1 MLRIADLK
9 YKTKLMLVAGT
20 AILGIVTVAGLS
32 FLTVSQVKIGSD
44 AYQRVLV
51 NQAIASDLAPAT
63 LSLNEFTKFYLA
75 VEDSKGDPAAA
86 QRLAAQFKE
95 AEQNFQQ
102 SRDGYKHNPFVSDP
116 KTLEMLDGP
125 LYTAAQQYFE
135 ILNNEYI
142 PLISSGKYAE
152 ANALRQQKLAP
163 LRVEQGAAV
172 DELLKRVIERE
183 KDHET
188 EAAAEVSNAELMMTA
203 VVLGVLGVVGLVVF
217 LVSKHIT
224 TQVGKLQVAARA
236 LADGDLTHRIEAE
249 STDEIG
255 EVARALN
262 ESFEKLGEAVAE
274 ISQHAETIASAS
286 EEISSSASQISV
298 ASDTQKQQVMQVATA
313 MQEMSSTVQQVS
325 DNSTQAADNAMV
337 SGKIAIDGGKIVEE
351 TIVVIRELA
360 DSTRGTAHKIEEL
373 GKSSDS
379 IGRIIGTIDD
389 IADQTN
395 LLALNAAIEA
405 ARAGEQ
411 GRGFAVVADEVRKL
425 AERTTTATKEIAGM
439 IETIQHETKAAV
451 DAMRAETG
459 RVDSGVEAASKAGEV
474 LSSIITAA
482 GTQHEMITHIAT
494 AATEQAAATEQVN
507 GNMEQIS
514 KMVQQSAVSAEES
527 AKACQDLSSLAFDL
541 QQVVSKFK
549 VDGNQG
555 ARGRKAGKRAPLH
568 EAESLSTPMFN
579 SVN

>member
-1 MLRIADLK
+1 
-9 YKTKLMLVAGT
+9 
-20 AILGIVTVAGLS
+20 
-32 FLTVSQVKIGSD
+32 
-44 AYQRVLV
+44 
-51 NQAIASDLAPAT
+51 
-63 LSLNEFTKFYLA
+63 
-75 VEDSKGDPAAA
+75 
-86 QRLAAQFKE
+86 
-95 AEQNFQQ
+95 
-102 SRDGYKHNPFVSDP
+102 
-116 KTLEMLDGP
+116 
-125 LYTAAQQYFE
+125 
-135 ILNNEYI
+135 
-142 PLISSGKYAE
+142 
-152 ANALRQQKLAP
+152 
-163 LRVEQGAAV
+163 
-172 DELLKRVIERE
+172 
-183 KDHET
+183 
-188 EAAAEVSNAELMMTA
+188 
-203 VVLGVLGVVGLVVF
+203 
-217 LVSKHIT
+217 
-224 TQVGKLQVAARA
+224 
-236 LADGDLTHRIEAE
+236 
-249 STDEIG
+249 
-255 EVARALN
+255 
-262 ESFEKLGEAVAE
+262 
-274 ISQHAETIASAS
+274 
-286 EEISSSASQISV
+286 
-298 ASDTQKQQVMQVATA
+298 MQVATA

-325 DNSTQAADNAMV
+325 DNSSQAAENAQV
-337 SGKIAIDGGKIVEE
+337 SGNVAIEGGKIVEE

-379 IGRIIGTIDD
+379 IGKIIRTIDD

-459 RVDSGVEAASKAGEV
+459 RVDAGVEAASKAGEV
-474 LSSIITAA
+474 LSTIITSA

-549 VDGNQG
+549 VDGGNAG
-555 ARGRKAGKRAPLH
+555 RRRKGSRKAAPLH
-568 EAESLSTPMFN
+568 EPESLSAPMF
-579 SVN
+579 SAVN

>member
-9 YKTKLMLVAGT
+9 YRTKLMLIAGS
-20 AILGIVTVAGLS
+20 AVLGIIAVAGLS
-32 FLTVSQVKIGSD
+32 FMTLSQVKIGSEL
-44 AYQRVLV
+44 YQRMSVARNLS
-51 NQAIASDLAPAT
+51 SDMAPAP
-63 LSLNEFTKFYLA
+63 LSLNEFAKYFLT
-75 VEDSKGDPAAA
+75 VEDSKGDPAAV
-86 QRLAAQFKE
+86 QRAAAQIKE
-95 AEQNFQQ
+95 SEQDFEKAHD
-102 SRDGYKHNPFVSDP
+102 SYKHDPFVTDP

-125 LYTAAQQYFE
+125 LYTVAQQYFE
-135 ILNNEYI
+135 ITNNEYL
-142 PLISSGKYAE
+142 PLVAAGKFAE
-152 ANALRQQKLAP
+152 ANELRHQKLAP
-163 LRVEQGAAV
+163 LRAEQSVAV
-172 DELLKRVIERE
+172 DELLKHVDEGV
-183 KDHET
+183 KLHESDAVT
-188 EAAAEVSNAELMMTA
+188 EASNAQMLMLV
-203 VVLGVLGVVGLVVF
+203 VVLGALGVVSLVVF

-236 LADGDLTHRIEAE
+236 LADGDMTHHIEAD
-249 STDEIG
+249 SADEIG

-262 ESFEKLGEAVAE
+262 QAFEKVGAAVAE

-286 EEISSSASQISV
+286 EEISSSASQIS
-298 ASDTQKQQVMQVATA
+298 ASSDTQKQQVMQVATA

-325 DNSTQAADNAMV
+325 DNSSRAAENAQV
-337 SGKIAIDGGKIVEE
+337 SGNVAIEGGKIVEE

-360 DSTRGTAHKIEEL
+360 DSTRATAHKIEEL

-451 DAMRAETG
+451 DAMRTETG
-459 RVDSGVEAASKAGEV
+459 RVDAGVEAASKAGEV
-474 LSSIITAA
+474 LSTIITSA

-507 GNMEQIS
+507 GNMDQIS
-514 KMVQQSAVSAEES
+514 RMVQQSAVSAEES

-549 VDGNQG
+549 VDGGNG
-555 ARGRKAGKRAPLH
+555 ARRRKGSAKAGLH
-568 EAESLSTPMFN
+568 EPESLSSPMF
-579 SVN
+579 SAVN

>member
-1 MLRIADLK
+1 MLRIADMK
-9 YKTKLMLVAGT
+9 YRTKLLLIAGS
-20 AILGIVTVAGLS
+20 AVLGIISVAMAS
-32 FLTVSQVKIGSD
+32 FYTLSQVKIGSE
-44 AYQRVLV
+44 AYDLIVL
-51 NQAIASDLAPAT
+51 NKSIGSDLSRAS
-63 LSLNEFTKFYLA
+63 LSLEDFRGFYLSIQDNESNPA
-75 VEDSKGDPAAA
+75 KVQELLSGIKEQERKFEDAHETYRSKVH
-86 QRLAAQFKE
+86 
-95 AEQNFQQ
+95 
-102 SRDGYKHNPFVSDP
+102 SP
-116 KTLEMLDGP
+116 KLKEMLDGP
-125 LYTAAQQYFE
+125 LYTLAEQYFQIMNSE
-135 ILNNEYI
+135 FI
-142 PLISSGKYAE
+142 PLVSSGKYAE
-152 ANALRQQKLAP
+152 ANALRIQKMNPVRLQQSEAVAEALKL
-163 LRVEQGAAV
+163 VGEHT
-172 DELLKRVIERE
+172 KERE
-183 KDHET
+183 D
-188 EAAAEVSNAELMMTA
+188 EAASSVARGNTLMI
-203 VVLGVLGVVGLVVF
+203 VVALGVLGVIGLVVF
-217 LVSKHIT
+217 LVSSHIS
-224 TQVGKLQVAARA
+224 TQVEKLQAAARA
-236 LADGDLTHRIEAE
+236 LADGDMTHRIEAE
-249 STDEIG
+249 SADELG
-255 EVARALN
+255 EVGRALN
-262 ESFEKLGEAVAE
+262 QSFEKMGDAIGE
-274 ISQHAETIASAS
+274 ISRHAETIASAS
-286 EEISSSASQISV
+286 EEISSSASQISSS
-298 ASDTQKQQVMQVATA
+298 SDTQKQQVMQVATA
-313 MQEMSSTVQQVS
+313 MQEMSSTVLQVS
-325 DNSTQAADNAMV
+325 DNSTQAADNAQA

-439 IETIQHETKAAV
+439 IETIQHETKSAV

-459 RVDSGVEAASKAGEV
+459 RVDAGVEAASKAGEV
-474 LSSIITAA
+474 LSAIITSA

-514 KMVQQSAVSAEES
+514 RMVQQSAVSAEES

-549 VDGNQG
+549 VDGGNG
-555 ARGRKAGKRAPLH
+555 ARRRKGGKRPPLH
-568 EAESLSTPMFN
+568 EAEALSAPMFN

>member
-20 AILGIVTVAGLS
+20 AILGIVAVAALS
-32 FLTVSQVKIGSD
+32 YLTISHVRIGSD
-44 AYQRVLV
+44 AYDLIAET
-51 NQAIASDLAPAT
+51 QALSSDMAPAP
-63 LSLNEFTKFYLA
+63 LSLNEFAKFYLA
-75 VEDSKGDPAAA
+75 IEDNKADSAEV
-86 QRLAAQFKE
+86 QRVLQEIKA
-95 AEQNFQQ
+95 AEQDFEKA
-102 SRDGYKHNPFVSDP
+102 RDDRKSKAVFAKVR
-116 KTLEMLDGP
+116 EALDGP
-125 LYTAAQQYFE
+125 LNTVAQQYFE

-142 PLISSGKYAE
+142 PLVSAGKFTE
-152 ANALRQQKLAP
+152 ADALRHQKLAP
-163 LRVEQGAAV
+163 LRAEQEAAV
-172 DELLKRVIERE
+172 NEALKLANERVTVRE
-183 KDHET
+183 A
-188 EAAAEVSNAELMMTA
+188 EAASEVSNAELMMTA
-203 VVLGVLGVVGLVVF
+203 VALGALGIVGLVVF
-217 LVSKHIT
+217 LVSTHIT
-224 TQVGKLQVAARA
+224 AQVGRLQVAARA
-236 LADGDLTHRIEAE
+236 LADGDMTHRIQAE
-249 STDEIG
+249 SADEIG

-262 ESFEKLGEAVAE
+262 ESFEKMGEAVSE
-274 ISQHAETIASAS
+274 ISRHAETIASAS

-351 TIVVIRELA
+351 TIIVIRELA

-451 DAMRAETG
+451 DAMRHETD
-459 RVDSGVEAASKAGEV
+459 RVDAGVEAASKAGEV

-527 AKACQDLSSLAFDL
+527 AKACQDLSSLAYDL

-555 ARGRKAGKRAPLH
+555 AQRRKGGKRAPLH
-568 EAESLSTPMFN
+568 EAESLGGPMFN

>member
-9 YKTKLMLVAGT
+9 YKTKLMLISGT
-20 AILGIVTVAGLS
+20 AILGIVAVAALAY
-32 FLTVSQVKIGSD
+32 LTVSHVRIGSD
-44 AYQRVLV
+44 LYGRIAES
-51 NQAIASDLAPAT
+51 QALSSDMAPAL
-63 LSLNEFTKFYLA
+63 LSLNEFSRFYLA
-75 VEDSKGDPAAA
+75 IEDSSGDPAAA
-86 QRLAAQFKE
+86 QRVLAEIKAAEQDFEKARDDHKSKSESAKLKE
-95 AEQNFQQ
+95 A
-102 SRDGYKHNPFVSDP
+102 
-116 KTLEMLDGP
+116 LDGP
-125 LYTAAQQYFE
+125 VYTTAQQYFE

-142 PLISSGKYAE
+142 PLVSAGKFTE
-152 ANALRQQKLAP
+152 ASALRHRKLAP
-163 LRVEQGAAV
+163 ITAEQGAAV
-172 DELLKRVIERE
+172 DALLKEANDQVSA
-183 KDHET
+183 HET
-188 EAAAEVSNAELMMTA
+188 EAAAEVSNAELMMIA
-203 VVLGVLGVVGLVVF
+203 VALGALGVVGLVVF

-236 LADGDLTHRIEAE
+236 LADGDMTHRIETE
-249 STDEIG
+249 SADEIG

-262 ESFEKLGEAVAE
+262 ESFEKMGEAVAE
-274 ISQHAETIASAS
+274 ISRHAETIASAS

-351 TIVVIRELA
+351 TIIVIRELA

-459 RVDSGVEAASKAGEV
+459 RVDSGVDAASKAGEV

-514 KMVQQSAVSAEES
+514 RMVQQSAVSAEES

-555 ARGRKAGKRAPLH
+555 ARRRKGGGKPALH
-568 EAESLSTPMFN
+568 EAESLSGPMFN

>member
-1 MLRIADLK
+1 MLRIADMK
-9 YKTKLMLVAGT
+9 YRTKLLLIAGS
-20 AILGIVTVAGLS
+20 AVLGIISVAMAS
-32 FLTVSQVKIGSD
+32 FYTLSQVKIGSE
-44 AYQRVLV
+44 AYDLIVL
-51 NQAIASDLAPAT
+51 NKAIGSDLSRAS
-63 LSLNEFTKFYLA
+63 LSLEDFRGFYLSIQDNESNPA
-75 VEDSKGDPAAA
+75 KVQELLSGIKEQERKFEDAHETYRSKVH
-86 QRLAAQFKE
+86 
-95 AEQNFQQ
+95 
-102 SRDGYKHNPFVSDP
+102 SP
-116 KTLEMLDGP
+116 KLKEMLDGP
-125 LYTAAQQYFE
+125 LYTLAEQYFQIMNSE
-135 ILNNEYI
+135 FI
-142 PLISSGKYAE
+142 PLVSSGKYAE
-152 ANALRQQKLAP
+152 ANALRIQKMNPVRLQQSEAVAEALKL
-163 LRVEQGAAV
+163 VGEHT
-172 DELLKRVIERE
+172 KERE
-183 KDHET
+183 D
-188 EAAAEVSNAELMMTA
+188 EAASSVARGNTLMI
-203 VVLGVLGVVGLVVF
+203 VVALGVLGVIGLVVF
-217 LVSKHIT
+217 LVSSHIS
-224 TQVGKLQVAARA
+224 TQVEKLQAAARA
-236 LADGDLTHRIEAE
+236 LADGDMTHRIEAE
-249 STDEIG
+249 SADELG
-255 EVARALN
+255 EVGRALN
-262 ESFEKLGEAVAE
+262 QSFEKMGDAIGE
-274 ISQHAETIASAS
+274 ISRHAETIASAS
-286 EEISSSASQISV
+286 EEISSSASQISSS
-298 ASDTQKQQVMQVATA
+298 SDTQKQQVMQVATA
-313 MQEMSSTVQQVS
+313 MQEMSSTVLQVS
-325 DNSTQAADNAMV
+325 DNSTQAADNAQA

-439 IETIQHETKAAV
+439 IETIQHETKSAV

-459 RVDSGVEAASKAGEV
+459 RVDAGVEAASKAGEV
-474 LSSIITAA
+474 LSAIITSA

-514 KMVQQSAVSAEES
+514 RMVQQSAVSAEES

-549 VDGNQG
+549 VDGGNG
-555 ARGRKAGKRAPLH
+555 ARRRKGGKRAPLH
-568 EAESLSTPMFN
+568 EAEALSAPMFN

>member
-9 YKTKLMLVAGT
+9 YRTKLILIAGT
-20 AILGIVTVAGLS
+20 AALGIIAVAALS
-32 FLTVSQVKIGSD
+32 FV
-44 AYQRVLV
+44 
-51 NQAIASDLAPAT
+51 T
-63 LSLNEFTKFYLA
+63 LSRVKT
-75 VEDSKGDPAAA
+75 DTAAA
-86 QRLAAQFKE
+86 
-95 AEQNFQQ
+95 
-102 SRDGYKHNPFVSDP
+102 
-116 KTLEMLDGP
+116 
-125 LYTAAQQYFE
+125 
-135 ILNNEYI
+135 
-142 PLISSGKYAE
+142 
-152 ANALRQQKLAP
+152 
-163 LRVEQGAAV
+163 
-172 DELLKRVIERE
+172 
-183 KDHET
+183 
-188 EAAAEVSNAELMMTA
+188 VSNGEMMMVA
-203 VVLGVLGVVGLVVF
+203 VVLGALGMVSLVAF

-224 TQVGKLQVAARA
+224 TQVGKLQLAAHA
-236 LADGDLTHRIEAE
+236 LAEGDLTHRIDAE
-249 STDEIG
+249 SGDEIG

-262 ESFEKLGEAVAE
+262 VAFERMGEAVAE
-274 ISQHAETIASAS
+274 INQHAETIASAS
-286 EEISSSASQISV
+286 EEISSSAGQIS
-298 ASDTQKQQVMQVATA
+298 SSSETQRQQVMQVATA
-313 MQEMSSTVQQVS
+313 MQEMGSTVQQVS
-325 DNSTQAADNAMV
+325 DNSSQAADNAQV
-337 SGKIAIDGGKIVEE
+337 SGNVAIEGGKIVEE

-360 DSTRGTAHKIEEL
+360 DSTRATAHKIEEL

-451 DAMRAETG
+451 DAMRTETG
-459 RVDSGVEAASKAGEV
+459 RVDAGVEAASKAGEV
-474 LSSIITAA
+474 LSTIITSA

-514 KMVQQSAVSAEES
+514 RMVQQSAVSAEES

-549 VDGNQG
+549 VEGGN
-555 ARGRKAGKRAPLH
+555 AGRRHKGGKRSALYEP
-568 EAESLSTPMFN
+568 ESLSAPMFN
-579 SVN
+579 AVN

>member
-1 MLRIADLK
+1 LITFRGFFTSIQDNENNPAKIQELLSQIKEQERKFEDAHESYRSKVHSPKLK
-9 YKTKLMLVAGT
+9 
-20 AILGIVTVAGLS
+20 
-32 FLTVSQVKIGSD
+32 
-44 AYQRVLV
+44 
-51 NQAIASDLAPAT
+51 
-63 LSLNEFTKFYLA
+63 
-75 VEDSKGDPAAA
+75 
-86 QRLAAQFKE
+86 
-95 AEQNFQQ
+95 
-102 SRDGYKHNPFVSDP
+102 
-116 KTLEMLDGP
+116 EMLDGP
-125 LYTAAQQYFE
+125 IYTLAEQYFQ
-135 ILNNEYI
+135 ILNSEYI
-142 PLISSGKYAE
+142 PLVSSGKYAE
-152 ANALRQQKLAP
+152 ANALRQAKLTP
-163 LRVEQGAAV
+163 VRVEQGKVADEALKLV
-172 DELLKRVIERE
+172 DEHTKERE
-183 KDHET
+183 D
-188 EAAAEVSNAELMMTA
+188 EAASAVAKGNTLMI
-203 VVLGVLGVVGLVVF
+203 VVAFGVLGIIGLVVF
-217 LVSKHIT
+217 LVSSHIT
-224 TQVGKLQVAARA
+224 AQVGRLQVAARA
-236 LADGDLTHRIEAE
+236 LADGDLTQRIEAD
-249 STDEIG
+249 SADEIG
-255 EVARALN
+255 EVTRALN
-262 ESFEKLGEAVAE
+262 ESFEKMGEAIGE
-274 ISQHAETIASAS
+274 ISRHAETIASAS
-286 EEISSSASQISV
+286 EEISSSATQISSS
-298 ASDTQKQQVMQVATA
+298 SDTQKQQVMQVATA
-313 MQEMSSTVQQVS
+313 MQEMSSTVLQVS
-325 DNSTQAADNAMV
+325 DNSTQAADNAQA

-439 IETIQHETKAAV
+439 IETIQHETKSAV

-459 RVDSGVEAASKAGEV
+459 RVDAGVEAASKAGEV
-474 LSSIITAA
+474 LSAIITSA

-514 KMVQQSAVSAEES
+514 RMVQQSAVSAEES

-549 VDGNQG
+549 VDGGNG
-555 ARGRKAGKRAPLH
+555 ARRRKGGKRAPLH
-568 EAESLSTPMFN
+568 EAEALSAPMFN